1 MKAGYKDKIT
11 FRPGNGIF
19 IKGNINAST
28 YIPPPPPPQF
38 IETLSVFYIPVYVD
52 GIQAE
57 AYNQTFAFYAET
69 YNITPFTAYSYLDGM
84 SGTSSSIYRG
94 LYSETYN
101 ITPFTAYSYLDG
113 MSGTSSSIY
122 RGLYSETYAISN

>member
-19 IKGNINAST
+19 TKGNINAST
-28 YIPPPPPPQF
+28 YIPPPPPPPPPQF
-38 IETLSVFYIPVYVD
+38 MEALSVFFIPTYVD

-69 YNITPFTAYSYLDGM
+69 YNFTPLTVYLDVMG
-84 SGTSSSIYRG
+84 GTSSSIH
-94 LYSETYN
+94 T
-101 ITPFTAYSYLDG
+101 
-113 MSGTSSSIY
+113 
-122 RGLYSETYAISN
+122 GLYSETYAISNTSS

>member
-19 IKGNINAST
+19 TKGNMNAST

-38 IETLSVFYIPVYVD
+38 METLSVIVIPVYVD

-69 YNITPFTAYSYLDGM
+69 YNLTPLTAYLDGM
-84 SGTSSSIYRG
+84 GGTSSSIHTG
-94 LYSETYN
+94 LYSETYVISN
-101 ITPFTAYSYLDG
+101 
-113 MSGTSSSIY
+113 TSS
-122 RGLYSETYAISN
+122 